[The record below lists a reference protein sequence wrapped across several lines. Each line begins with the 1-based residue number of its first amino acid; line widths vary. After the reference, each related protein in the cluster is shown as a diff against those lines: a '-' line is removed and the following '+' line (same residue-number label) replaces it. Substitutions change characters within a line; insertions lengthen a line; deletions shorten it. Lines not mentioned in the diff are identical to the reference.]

1 MLDEKWSQIFGQN
14 VEILAI
20 AHGVSNEVIIFDA
33 VHFLLLARLI
43 IKSMLYYKKMYYNST
58 NDPRKGETKHKKTI
72 LGVNNGCAFTEK

>member
-43 IKSMLYYKKMYYNST
+43 IKSMLYYKKKCIITLQTTPEKVKQST
-58 NDPRKGETKHKKTI
+58 KKQ
-72 LGVNNGCAFTEK
+72 FWE